1 MKPLLYAMVLI
12 FGIILFDT
20 GLISCASKS
29 SPDGGPKDTAAP
41 QLDTSYPPNKTLYF
55 NSDRIILEFDEYL
68 NLKSP
73 QQQINISPLLAEDLE
88 IISRGRKVEIILK
101 DSLQANT
108 TYIISF
114 GNSLA
119 DLNEGNENKNFKYV
133 FSTGSYLDSLHISGT
148 LKDAYTNEPVKNYLV
163 GLYDVRKMEDRDSFL
178 IKNRPDYYAFTDESG
193 SFGMSYLRE
202 GAFFMAAFEDK
213 AGTFKLPNASAPM
226 AFWTDTI
233 FLAPDSLYRYD
244 LLSFEPKAKLR
255 YLGAKQKNENR
266 VQFAFSLPADSF
278 RVEDLNAKPDSAF
291 LFWNSKR
298 DTLNYYFQF
307 AADSLVFK
315 LNFDSV
321 FVDSI
326 ITVRLRK
333 MNPAPFKI
341 KAVNPKL
348 RGRDSLILRSPVL
361 IKRFNPDSIYRITDK
376 DTSAGLS
383 LVADSVDPF
392 QWYLLP
398 PHKKSFTLRFKPG
411 AFADAKQSLK
421 DSISIPVEVLKG
433 EDLGSLNFKVSSD
446 LGKPMVLQIFD
457 AASTLLLEKSFSDST
472 VVQFRNVIP
481 QTMKA
486 YLIHDLDSNAAYTPG
501 NFKLMRQ
508 PEKRM
513 KYFEDLEIR
522 ANWDMDIEWRYRV
535 VQAINRPSLLNNDS
549 TEVAK

>member
-1 MKPLLYAMVLI
+1 M
-12 FGIILFDT
+12 LFDS
-20 GLISCASKS
+20 GLSSCASKS

-101 DSLQANT
+101 DSLQSNT

-119 DLNEGNENKNFKYV
+119 DLNEGNENKSFKYV

-163 GLYDVRKMEDRDSFL
+163 GLYDVRKMEERDSFL
-178 IKNRPDYYAFTDESG
+178 LKNRPDYYAFTDETG

-213 AGTFKLPNASAPM
+213 AGTFKLPKSTAPM

-233 FLAPDSLYRYD
+233 FLGPDSLYRYD

-255 YLGAKQKNENR
+255 YLGAKQKNQNR

-278 RVEDLNAKPDSAF
+278 QIEDLNAKPDSSL
-291 LFWNSKR
+291 LFWSANH
-298 DTLNYYFQF
+298 DTLDYFFQF

-315 LNFDSV
+315 FNYDTL

-326 ITVRLRK
+326 VTVRLRK
-333 MNPAPFKI
+333 MNPPPFKI
-341 KAVNPKL
+341 KATNPKL
-348 RGRDSLILRSPVL
+348 RGRDSLILRSPIL
-361 IKRFNPDSIYRITDK
+361 IKRFNADSIFRLTDK
-376 DTSAGLS
+376 DTTAGVK
-383 LVADSVDPF
+383 LVADSTDPF

-398 PHKKSFTLRFKPG
+398 PHKKSFSLKFKPG

-421 DSISIPVEVLKG
+421 DSLSIPVEVLKG
-433 EDLGSLNFKVSSD
+433 EDLGTLNFKVTSD
-446 LGKPMVLQIFD
+446 FGRPMLLQIFD
-457 AASTLLLEKSFSDST
+457 AKSQLLIEKSFTDST
-472 VVQFRNVIP
+472 LVQFKSVIP
-481 QTMKA
+481 ETMTA
-486 YLIHDLDSNAAYTPG
+486 YLIHDVDSNGAYTPG
-501 NFKLMRQ
+501 SFILMRQ
-508 PEKRM
+508 PEKRV
-513 KYFEDLEIR
+513 KYFEGLEIR
-522 ANWDMDIEWRYRV
+522 ANWDMDIEWRYKS

-549 TEVAK
+549 TAVEK